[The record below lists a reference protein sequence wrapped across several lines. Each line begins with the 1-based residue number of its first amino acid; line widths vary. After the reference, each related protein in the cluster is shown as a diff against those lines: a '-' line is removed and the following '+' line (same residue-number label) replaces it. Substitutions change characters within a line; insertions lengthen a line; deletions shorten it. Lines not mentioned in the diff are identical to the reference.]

1 MTWVHPCNGL
11 QAAQWLPM
19 PCRCLAVRYR
29 QHADLALAETEL
41 GLAGRGPVRRAILQP
56 ASTKAPNLA
65 RGHARMPAGQASR
78 GAGGEHGYQ
87 EDPDEQLDQACG
99 GGAAC

>member
-1 MTWVHPCNGL
+1 MASKQPNGSPCPAG
-11 QAAQWLPM
+11 AWL
-19 PCRCLAVRYR
+19 CDTGG
-29 QHADLALAETEL
+29 QHTDLALAETEL

-56 ASTKAPNLA
+56 ASTKAPNFA